1 MALYLSNINL
11 TQNELQNAKIQA
23 LSADPTVPTPVAG
36 QIYFNTSSGR
46 LKIYDGAAWR
56 FASGLF
62 TNDDISGSAS
72 IALSK
77 LAVDPLA
84 RANHTGTQTASTIS
98 DFDTQVR
105 TSRLDQMAAPTA
117 SVSLN
122 TQKITNLLDPT
133 AAQDA
138 ATKAYVDATSQGLD
152 VKASV
157 KVATTANITLSGTQ
171 TIDGVSLSA
180 GERVLVKNQSAGE
193 ENGIYVVAAGVW
205 GRSPDADT
213 SAKVTSGMF
222 TFVEEG
228 TSNADSGWVLTTNG
242 VIVLGTTPLAFAQFS
257 GAGQIIAGN
266 GLTKTGNTLDV
277 GGTADRIT
285 VGTDTVDIASTYV
298 GQSSITTLGTIT
310 TGVWNGTDVAVADG
324 GTGSSTAAGAKTNL
338 GFITRYAETIGDGV
352 LTSFTVTHNLG
363 TRDVVVQVRQNSGS
377 YEYVNC
383 DVAATTDNTLTLAFG
398 AAPSS
403 NAYRVIVTG

>member
-1 MALYLSNINL
+1 MAKYLSNINL
-11 TQNELQNAKIQA
+11 TQNELQNAKIQG
-23 LSADPTVPTPVAG
+23 LSSDPATPVAG
-36 QIYFNTSSGR
+36 QVYFNTSSGR

-62 TNDDISGSAS
+62 TDDDISGSAS

-105 TSRLDQMAAPTA
+105 TSRLDQMAAPSA
-117 SVSLN
+117 SVSFN
-122 TQKITNLLDPT
+122 SQKITNLLDPT
-133 AAQDA
+133 SAQDA

-157 KVATTANITLSGTQ
+157 KVATTANITLSGEQ
-171 TIDGVSLSA
+171 TIDGVALSA
-180 GERVLVKNQSAGE
+180 GARVLVKNQSDGE
-193 ENGIYVVAAGVW
+193 DNGIYVVASGVW
-205 GRSPDADT
+205 GRSPDADS

-228 TSNADSGWVLTTNG
+228 TANDNSGWVLTTNG

-257 GAGQIIAGN
+257 GAGQITAGD

-277 GGTADRIT
+277 GGTTDRIT
-285 VGTDTVDIASTYV
+285 VGTDSVDIASTYV
-298 GQSSITTLGTIT
+298 GQSSITTLGTIG
-310 TGVWNGTDVAVADG
+310 TGTWEATDVAVAHG
-324 GTGSSTAAGAKTNL
+324 GTGASDAAGAKTNL
-338 GFITRYAETIGDGV
+338 GFITRYAASVGDGTT
-352 LTSFTVTHNLG
+352 TSVTVTHNLG
-363 TRDVVVQVRQNSGS
+363 TRDVVVKIRENAGS
-377 YEYVNC
+377 YEYVNA
-383 DVAATTDNTLTLAFG
+383 DVAATTDNTLTVAF
-398 AAPSS
+398 AVAPTT